1 MSIFFSRNLIG
12 QKGVHNILK
21 ELKGKKKNLQ
31 PRLLYSAR
39 LFFRTKREFK
49 DFPDKQ
55 KLKEFTT
62 IQPGKKYKRNFY
74 KLKVNDSN

>member
-1 MSIFFSRNLIG
+1 MSRFFSRNLIG
-12 QKGVHNILK
+12 QKGVQK
-21 ELKGKKKNLQ
+21 EEKNLQ

-74 KLKVNDSN
+74 KLKISDSN